1 MPASGQGG
9 GRKRG
14 ERPERPARGR
24 QEPPARGGRG
34 GKPARGESKPGR
46 GESKPGRAESKPRGE
61 RKPRAPQAGG
71 ERAAEPRSRSHRA
84 TTGVGGDQVEG
95 RRSVREAL
103 VARRRRMKEVWLA
116 GDLEPAPILDEI
128 IGLAR
133 DSGVA
138 VKLPPRIDA
147 IARTDSHQGVVA
159 RGDALPLAVDDEL
172 LADPNAFLIALDGV
186 TDPQNL
192 GAIMRSA
199 ESAGAT
205 GILLPRRRTVHV
217 TPAVT
222 KAAAG
227 AIEHLPIA
235 LVPGIPALL
244 QRATQAG
251 VWTVGLD
258 ERGTT
263 DLFDLDLGPAGVLL
277 VLGAEGKGLAR
288 LARERCDVIARIPM
302 RGRLASLNVAAAGTL
317 ACYEVARRR

>member
-1 MPASGQGG
+1 M
-9 GRKRG
+9 
-14 ERPERPARGR
+14 
-24 QEPPARGGRG
+24 
-34 GKPARGESKPGR
+34 
-46 GESKPGRAESKPRGE
+46 
-61 RKPRAPQAGG
+61 
-71 ERAAEPRSRSHRA
+71 
-84 TTGVGGDQVEG
+84 
-95 RRSVREAL
+95 REAL
-103 VARRRRMKEVWLA
+103 TARRRRMKEVWLA

-138 VKLPPRIDA
+138 VKLTPRIDS

-159 RGDALPLAVDDEL
+159 RGDPLPVAVDDDL

-205 GILLPRRRTVHV
+205 GILLPRRRTVHI

>member
-1 MPASGQGG
+1 M
-9 GRKRG
+9 
-14 ERPERPARGR
+14 
-24 QEPPARGGRG
+24 
-34 GKPARGESKPGR
+34 
-46 GESKPGRAESKPRGE
+46 
-61 RKPRAPQAGG
+61 
-71 ERAAEPRSRSHRA
+71 
-84 TTGVGGDQVEG
+84 GGDQVEG

-103 VARRRRMKEVWLA
+103 AARRRRMKEVWVA

-128 IGLAR
+128 LRLAH

-138 VKLPPRIDA
+138 VKLTPRIDS

-159 RGDALPLAVDDEL
+159 RGDPLPVAIDDEL
-172 LADPNAFLIALDGV
+172 LADPNAFLIAVDGV

-205 GILLPRRRTVHV
+205 GIFLPRRRTVHV

-227 AIEHLPIA
+227 AIEHLPMA

-244 QRATQAG
+244 QRATEAG

-277 VLGAEGKGLAR
+277 VLGAEGQRTGPAGPRTLRRDRPDPHARPAR
-288 LARERCDVIARIPM
+288 LTQ
-302 RGRLASLNVAAAGTL
+302 RGRRRDPRLLRSGAPSLILSSATL
-317 ACYEVARRR
+317 DGG

>member
-1 MPASGQGG
+1 MPGAGQGR
-9 GRKRG
+9 GRKEG
-14 ERPERPARGR
+14 GRPERPARGR
-24 QEPPARGGRG
+24 DEAPARGGRG
-34 GKPARGESKPGR
+34 GKPARGEPKSL
-46 GESKPGRAESKPRGE
+46 GESKFRSESKPRAD
-61 RKPRAPQAGG
+61 RKPRPSQAGG

-84 TTGVGGDQVEG
+84 TSGVGGDQVEG

-103 VARRRRMKEVWLA
+103 TARRRRMKEVWLA

-138 VKLPPRIDA
+138 VKLTPRIDS

-159 RGDALPLAVDDEL
+159 RGDALPVAVDDEL
-172 LADPNAFLIALDGV
+172 LADPKAFLIALDGV

>member
-1 MPASGQGG
+1 
-9 GRKRG
+9 
-14 ERPERPARGR
+14 
-24 QEPPARGGRG
+24 
-34 GKPARGESKPGR
+34 
-46 GESKPGRAESKPRGE
+46 
-61 RKPRAPQAGG
+61 
-71 ERAAEPRSRSHRA
+71 
-84 TTGVGGDQVEG
+84 
-95 RRSVREAL
+95 
-103 VARRRRMKEVWLA
+103 MKEVWLA

-138 VKLPPRIDA
+138 VKLTPRIDA

-159 RGDALPLAVDDEL
+159 RGDALPVAVDDEL

-199 ESAGAT
+199 EAAGAT

>member
-1 MPASGQGG
+1 
-9 GRKRG
+9 
-14 ERPERPARGR
+14 
-24 QEPPARGGRG
+24 
-34 GKPARGESKPGR
+34 
-46 GESKPGRAESKPRGE
+46 
-61 RKPRAPQAGG
+61 
-71 ERAAEPRSRSHRA
+71 
-84 TTGVGGDQVEG
+84 
-95 RRSVREAL
+95 
-103 VARRRRMKEVWLA
+103 MKEVWLA

-128 IGLAR
+128 VQLAR

-138 VKLPPRIDA
+138 VKLTPRIDS

-159 RGDALPLAVDDEL
+159 RGDALPVAVDDEL
-172 LADPNAFLIALDGV
+172 LADPNAFLLALDGV

-192 GAIMRSA
+192 GALMRSA

-222 KAAAG
+222 KSAAG

-244 QRATQAG
+244 QRATAAG

-263 DLFDLDLGPAGVLL
+263 DLFDLDLGTGGVLL
-277 VLGAEGKGLAR
+277 VLGAEGRGLAR

>member
-1 MPASGQGG
+1 
-9 GRKRG
+9 
-14 ERPERPARGR
+14 
-24 QEPPARGGRG
+24 
-34 GKPARGESKPGR
+34 
-46 GESKPGRAESKPRGE
+46 
-61 RKPRAPQAGG
+61 
-71 ERAAEPRSRSHRA
+71 
-84 TTGVGGDQVEG
+84 
-95 RRSVREAL
+95 
-103 VARRRRMKEVWLA
+103 MKEVWLA

-138 VKLPPRIDA
+138 VKLTPRIDA

-159 RGDALPLAVDDEL
+159 RGDPLPVAVDDEL
-172 LADPNAFLIALDGV
+172 LADPRAFLIAVDGV

-205 GILLPRRRTVHV
+205 GILLPRRRTVHI

-227 AIEHLPIA
+227 AIEHLPVA